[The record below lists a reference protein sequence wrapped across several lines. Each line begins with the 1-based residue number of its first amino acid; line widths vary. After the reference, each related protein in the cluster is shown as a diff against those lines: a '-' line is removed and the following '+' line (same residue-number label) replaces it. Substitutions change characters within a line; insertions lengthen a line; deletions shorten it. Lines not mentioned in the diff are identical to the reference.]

1 MNNGNHIKTQ
11 ARGDQVS
18 RETQHQPP
26 TRAGPRQDRWTIHS
40 GSGQVG
46 GGQKPAWEHGRRG
59 HGRRGRGQ
67 AKTNIITT
75 KGRARREIPTK
86 RPTLRNQMPI
96 KTWPARPGPKKDR
109 RAGPFLE
116 AGRARGGPGPEPG
129 PRQDRRT
136 FRSGSGRAGGGQRP
150 SREHGR
156 QGRGQATTQTE
167 TTTGRTRGGATNRR
181 SLRHGMVISKKWPTR
196 PGPKH
201 KDRRAGPQ
209 STTAGRA
216 RERLVPRVRDR
227 CTRAPAPLT
236 NKIRA
241 DIRTTTFFLNSAADG
256 HTRLS
261 C

>member
-67 AKTNIITT
+67 AKTNVITT

-116 AGRARGGPGPEPG
+116 AGRARGGPGP
-129 PRQDRRT
+129 
-136 FRSGSGRAGGGQRP
+136 
-150 SREHGR
+150 
-156 QGRGQATTQTE
+156 
-167 TTTGRTRGGATNRR
+167 
-181 SLRHGMVISKKWPTR
+181 
-196 PGPKH
+196 
-201 KDRRAGPQ
+201 
-209 STTAGRA
+209 
-216 RERLVPRVRDR
+216 RVRDR
-227 CTRAPAPLT
+227 RTWIPAPLSRPGQDR
-236 NKIRA
+236 KPRA
-241 DIRTTTFFLNSAADG
+241 AVHLFNIFITDKGRPTLK
-256 HTRLS
+256 H